1 MLKKFYLLWFFCFS
15 MSLHAQRDT
24 REIFNASGI
33 ESIDI
38 LTNEVFKIT
47 ITATNTDRIRLI
59 THSEGEYF
67 NQILVQTK
75 VDNGNLSLKTSYPQE
90 LTGGFDKLSAHKV
103 FSLELELEIP
113 ENLEISVDSNIASLI
128 TTGSFNQLT
137 ANLKDGFCDLRDFAG
152 NATIN
157 TYDGNIWV
165 ETGSGLVDAE
175 SRNGKVELPKY
186 LRGRNPIKLKSIDG
200 NILVLKTK

>member
-1 MLKKFYLLWFFCFS
+1 

>member
-1 MLKKFYLLWFFCFS
+1 MLKKVCLLWFFCFS

-38 LTNEVFKIT
+38 LTDEVFKIT
-47 ITATNTDRIRLI
+47 ITATNTNRIRLI

-75 VDNGNLSLKTSYPQE
+75 VDNGNLSIKTSYPQE

-113 ENLEISVDSNIASLI
+113 KDLEISVDSNIASLI
-128 TTGSFNQLT
+128 TTGTFNQLT
-137 ANLKDGFCDLRDFAG
+137 ANLKDGYCDLREFAG

-157 TYDGNIWV
+157 TYDGNIRV
-165 ETGSGLVDAE
+165 ETASGLVEAV
-175 SRNGKVELPKY
+175 SRNGKVEIPEHFS
-186 LRGRNPIKLKSIDG
+186 GRNPIKLKSIDG

>member
-1 MLKKFYLLWFFCFS
+1 MLKKLCLLWFFCFS
-15 MSLHAQRDT
+15 MLLHAQRDT

-47 ITATNTDRIRLI
+47 ISASNTDRIRLI

-75 VDNGNLSLKTSYPQE
+75 VDNGNLSIKTSYPQE

-103 FSLELELEIP
+103 FSLEIELEIP
-113 ENLEISVDSNIASLI
+113 KDLEISVDSNIASLI
-128 TTGSFNQLT
+128 TSGSFSQLT
-137 ANLKDGFCDLRDFAG
+137 ANLKDGYCDLKDFAG

-157 TYDGNIWV
+157 TYDGNIRV
-165 ETGSGLVDAE
+165 ETSSGFVDAE
-175 SRNGKVELPKY
+175 SRNGTVEIPEHFS
-186 LRGRNPIKLKSIDG
+186 GRNPIKLKSIDG

>member
-1 MLKKFYLLWFFCFS
+1 MLKKFCLLILFCTN
-15 MSLHAQRDT
+15 MSLHVQRDT
-24 REIFNASGI
+24 REIFNAAGI

-67 NQILVQTK
+67 NQIRIQTK
-75 VDNGNLSLKTSYPQE
+75 VDDGNLSIETSYPQE

-113 ENLEISVDSNIASLI
+113 KDLEISVDSNIASLI
-128 TTGSFNQLT
+128 TFGSFSQLT
-137 ANLKDGFCDLRDFAG
+137 ANLKDGYCNLREFAG

-157 TYDGNIWV
+157 TYEGNIRV
-165 ETGSGLVDAE
+165 ETASGLVEAV
-175 SRNGKVELPKY
+175 SRNGKVEIPEHFS
-186 LRGRNPIKLKSIDG
+186 GRNPIKLKSIDG

>member
-15 MSLHAQRDT
+15 VSLHAQRDT

-33 ESIDI
+33 EYIDI

-67 NQILVQTK
+67 NQIIVQTK
-75 VDNGNLSLKTSYPQE
+75 VDNGNLSIRTSYPQE
-90 LTGGFDKLSAHKV
+90 LTAGFDKLSAHKV

>member
-1 MLKKFYLLWFFCFS
+1 MLWFFCFS
-15 MSLHAQRDT
+15 MLLHAQRDT

-47 ITATNTDRIRLI
+47 ITASNTDRIRLI

-67 NQILVQTK
+67 NQILLRTK
-75 VDNGNLSLKTSYPQE
+75 VDNGNLSIKTSYPQE

-113 ENLEISVDSNIASLI
+113 KDLEISVDSNIASLI
-128 TTGSFNQLT
+128 TSGSFSQLT
-137 ANLKDGFCDLRDFAG
+137 ANLKDGYCDLRDFTG
-152 NATIN
+152 RATIN
-157 TYDGNIWV
+157 TYDGNIRV
-165 ETGSGLVDAE
+165 ETFAGLVDAV
-175 SRNGKVELPKY
+175 SRNGKVEIPEY

>member
-1 MLKKFYLLWFFCFS
+1 MLKKLYLLWFFCFS
-15 MSLHAQRDT
+15 MLLHAQRDT

-47 ITATNTDRIRLI
+47 ISASNTDRIRLI

-75 VDNGNLSLKTSYPQE
+75 VDNGNLSIKTSYPHE

-103 FSLELELEIP
+103 FSLEIELEIP
-113 ENLEISVDSNIASLI
+113 KDLEISVDSNIASLI
-128 TTGSFNQLT
+128 TSGSFSQLT
-137 ANLKDGFCDLRDFAG
+137 ANLKDGYCDLKDFAG

-157 TYDGNIWV
+157 TYDGNIRV
-165 ETGSGLVDAE
+165 ETSSGFVDAE
-175 SRNGKVELPKY
+175 SRNGTVEIPEHFS
-186 LRGRNPIKLKSIDG
+186 GRNPIKLKSIDG

>member
-1 MLKKFYLLWFFCFS
+1 
-15 MSLHAQRDT
+15 MSLHVQRDT
-24 REIFNASGI
+24 REIFNAAGI

-67 NQILVQTK
+67 NQIRVQTK
-75 VDNGNLSLKTSYPQE
+75 VDDGNLSIETSYPQE

-113 ENLEISVDSNIASLI
+113 KDLEISVDSNIASLI
-128 TTGSFNQLT
+128 AFGSFSQLT
-137 ANLKDGFCDLRDFAG
+137 ANLKDGYCNLREFAG

-157 TYDGNIWV
+157 TYEGNIRV
-165 ETGSGLVDAE
+165 ETASGLVEAV
-175 SRNGKVELPKY
+175 SRNGKVEIPEHFS
-186 LRGRNPIKLKSIDG
+186 GRNPIKLKSIDG

>member
-1 MLKKFYLLWFFCFS
+1 
-15 MSLHAQRDT
+15 MSLHVQRDT
-24 REIFNASGI
+24 REIFNAAGI

-75 VDNGNLSLKTSYPQE
+75 VDDGNLSIKTSYPQE

-113 ENLEISVDSNIASLI
+113 KDLEISVDSNIASLI
-128 TTGSFNQLT
+128 TFGSFSQLT
-137 ANLKDGFCDLRDFAG
+137 ANLKDGYCNLREFAG

-157 TYDGNIWV
+157 TYDGNIRV
-165 ETGSGLVDAE
+165 ETASGLVEAV
-175 SRNGKVELPKY
+175 SRNGKVEIPEHFS
-186 LRGRNPIKLKSIDG
+186 GRNPIKLKSIDG

>member
-1 MLKKFYLLWFFCFS
+1 MLKKFCLLLVFCCS

-75 VDNGNLSLKTSYPQE
+75 VDNGNLSIRTSYPQE

-113 ENLEISVDSNIASLI
+113 KDLEISVDSNIASLI
-128 TTGSFNQLT
+128 TFGSFSQLT
-137 ANLKDGFCDLRDFAG
+137 ANLKDGYCDLKEFAG

-157 TYDGNIWV
+157 TYDGNIRV

-175 SRNGKVELPKY
+175 SRNGTVEIPEHFS
-186 LRGRNPIKLKSIDG
+186 GRNPIKLKSIDG

>member
-1 MLKKFYLLWFFCFS
+1 M
-15 MSLHAQRDT
+15 
-24 REIFNASGI
+24 
-33 ESIDI
+33 DI
-38 LTNEVFKIT
+38 
-47 ITATNTDRIRLI
+47 
-59 THSEGEYF
+59 S
-67 NQILVQTK
+67 
-75 VDNGNLSLKTSYPQE
+75 P
-90 LTGGFDKLSAHKV
+90 
-103 FSLELELEIP
+103 
-113 ENLEISVDSNIASLI
+113 SNIASLI

-157 TYDGNIWV
+157 TYDGNIRV

>member
-1 MLKKFYLLWFFCFS
+1 MLKKFCLLWLFCFS

-67 NQILVQTK
+67 NQIRVQTK
-75 VDNGNLSLKTSYPQE
+75 VDDGNLSIETSYPQE

-113 ENLEISVDSNIASLI
+113 KDLEISVDSNIASLI
-128 TTGSFNQLT
+128 TFGSFSQLT
-137 ANLKDGFCDLRDFAG
+137 ANLKDGYCNLREFAG

-157 TYDGNIWV
+157 TYEGNIRV
-165 ETGSGLVDAE
+165 ETASGLVEAV
-175 SRNGKVELPKY
+175 SRNGKVEIPEHFS
-186 LRGRNPIKLKSIDG
+186 GRNPIKLKSIDG